1 MEDPQ
6 DLRERVIGALG
17 AVLAVA
23 LVIGAVAGVA
33 AYGAVRA
40 SGLGGG
46 DLAAASTS
54 PSSAPS
60 SSGPAGTASPS
71 ASPTPSPSASPTPRP
86 AHHSTPK
93 PKKKSRHHHPRRH
106 VRLTLAARE
115 RHVSPMGR
123 IDLHGRYPRHGGTRL
138 VVQRFQGGRWS
149 RFPVSVT
156 VRGGRFHTWVAS
168 GHRGPNRFRVVD
180 PAGGRASAP
189 VTVRVG

>member
-46 DLAAASTS
+46 DVAAASTS
-54 PSSAPS
+54 PRSAPS
-60 SSGPAGTASPS
+60 SSRPSETATPS
-71 ASPTPSPSASPTPRP
+71 ASPTPSPSASPTPSP
-86 AHHSTPK
+86 VHHSTPK
-93 PKKKSRHHHPRRH
+93 PKKKARHHHARP
-106 VRLTLAARE
+106 RLTLAARQ

-123 IDLHGRYPRHGGTRL
+123 IDLHGRYPGHGGTRL
-138 VVQRFQGGRWS
+138 LVQRLQGGRWS

-156 VRGGRFHTWVAS
+156 VRGGTFHTWVAS

-180 PAGGRASAP
+180 RAGGRASAP

>member
-40 SGLGGG
+40 SGLGDG

-54 PSSAPS
+54 PSSASSPS
-60 SSGPAGTASPS
+60 ESTETPS

-93 PKKKSRHHHPRRH
+93 PKRKTRHHHARH
-106 VRLTLAARE
+106 RVRLTLAARQ
-115 RHVSPMGR
+115 RHVSAMGR
-123 IDLHGRYPRHGGTRL
+123 IDLHGRYPGHGGTRL
-138 VVQRFQGGRWS
+138 VVQRRQGGRWS

-156 VRGGRFHTWVAS
+156 VRGGTFHTWVAS

-180 PAGGRASAP
+180 PARGRASAP
-189 VTVRVG
+189 VTVLVG